1 MPTPPSVPAGADGA
15 TSSGRA
21 DETSAEQFPVDG
33 GDALDGVPPADVVA
47 DPGAGDRLQTPRHR
61 NLLGGAVLEGH
72 GDVGGAVQATATATA
87 AVGLPAAEA
96 ADEEAAAQ
104 HQVDG
109 RQAGEQSSTLRDE
122 VVLRHVLHLLNCRT
136 TCQET
141 TRVGLRA
148 PTASGRPG
156 RARAADPDGDTRHAA
171 FCRRGGPASGGPAD
185 RDGLQAG
192 EHRDD
197 ADRQGVRLTYRA
209 GWDPETG
216 MIEFL
221 RLLDAKVG
229 DEDFLGEVGSW
240 FSSHPETQRR
250 VMFAEE
256 YLAEVKSTE
265 PFEAY
270 PLPESPPPP
279 VEED

>member
-1 MPTPPSVPAGADGA
+1 MRKLAIIPVMMIFLASAHAVHAKGLISTSMEIEIGRSVRDDLIEKYGTWDRVEDVEFINAISSRLVEFTSRPGIEYEFYILDMEEINAFAAPGGFVFVTRGLLDFAERDSGMLAGVIAHEIGHVERKHQRDA
-15 TSSGRA
+15 M
-21 DETSAEQFPVDG
+21 ESAIYRQ
-33 GDALDGVPPADVVA
+33 
-47 DPGAGDRLQTPRHR
+47 
-61 NLLGGAVLEGH
+61 LGLAVLFRAFDLKEEWMEIA
-72 GDVGGAVQATATATA
+72 GGVALTLIEQ
-87 AVGLPAAEA
+87 GYSRD
-96 ADEEAAAQ
+96 DEY
-104 HQVDG
+104 
-109 RQAGEQSSTLRDE
+109 
-122 VVLRHVLHLLNCRT
+122 
-136 TCQET
+136 
-141 TRVGLRA
+141 
-148 PTASGRPG
+148 
-156 RARAADPDGDTRHAA
+156 
-171 FCRRGGPASGGPAD
+171 
-185 RDGLQAG
+185 
-192 EHRDD
+192 D